1 MAEIR
6 KKDRRDKK
14 HGWYVRNQDSM
25 HIITPYV
32 MPGRTRN
39 EAVLSEDLDLTALME
54 FIKRK
59 NEENP
64 VCQYS
69 WFQAICAAIAKVFIL
84 RPKMNYYISGYR
96 LYEHKE
102 ITLAFVIK
110 RDFSDDGPEHLAKI
124 EFERTGDSPLK
135 QAYDKITEIVSKVR
149 GTTESE
155 GITKKFDF
163 YQNLPRPIFRLFVGL
178 LRLMEYFGDS
188 PDSIK
193 RDDPSYSSIF
203 VSNLGSIRMNAEYH
217 HLSEWGD
224 NSFFVVLG
232 ERKKRPF
239 FDKKGNYEMRE
250 SVHLSMTID
259 ERIADGFYFAKSI
272 KMMNFLIQNPL
283 LLELPAEA
291 PIGFE

>member
-1 MAEIR
+1 MPETR

-14 HGWYVRNQDSM
+14 HGWFVQNQDSM

-32 MPGRTRN
+32 MPGRTKN
-39 EAVLSEDLDLTALME
+39 EAVLSEDLDLTNLME
-54 FIKRK
+54 YIKK
-59 NEENP
+59 QNEANP
-64 VCQYS
+64 DQPYT
-69 WFQAICAAIAKVFIL
+69 WFMAMAAAMVKVFIL

-102 ITLAFVIK
+102 ITFAFVIK
-110 RDFSDDGPEHLAKI
+110 RDFNDDGAEHLAKI
-124 EFERTGDSPLK
+124 EFDRTGESPIQ
-135 QAYDKITEIVSKVR
+135 QAYTKMTEVINKVR
-149 GTTESE
+149 GTSESE

-193 RDDPSYSSIF
+193 RDDPCYSSIF

-250 SVHLSMTID
+250 SIHLSMTID

-272 KMMNFLIQNPL
+272 KMMNYLIQNPE

-291 PIGFE
+291 PVDF

>member
-1 MAEIR
+1 MPETR

-14 HGWYVRNQDSM
+14 HGWFVQNQDSM

-32 MPGRTRN
+32 MPGRTKN
-39 EAVLSEDLDLTALME
+39 EAVLSEDLDLTNLME
-54 FIKRK
+54 YIKK
-59 NEENP
+59 QNEANP
-64 VCQYS
+64 DQPYT
-69 WFQAICAAIAKVFIL
+69 WFMAMAAAMVKVFIL

-102 ITLAFVIK
+102 ITFAFVIK
-110 RDFSDDGPEHLAKI
+110 RDFNDDGAEHLAKI
-124 EFERTGDSPLK
+124 EFDRTGESPIQ
-135 QAYDKITEIVSKVR
+135 QAYTKMTEVINKVR
-149 GTTESE
+149 GTSESE

-193 RDDPSYSSIF
+193 RDDPCYSSIF

-250 SVHLSMTID
+250 SIHLSMTID

-272 KMMNFLIQNPL
+272 KMMNYLIQNPE

-291 PIGFE
+291 PIDF